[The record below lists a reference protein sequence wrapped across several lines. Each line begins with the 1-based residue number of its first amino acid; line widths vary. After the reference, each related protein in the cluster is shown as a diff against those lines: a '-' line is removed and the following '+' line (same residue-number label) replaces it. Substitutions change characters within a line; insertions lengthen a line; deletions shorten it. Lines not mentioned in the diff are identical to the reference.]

1 MITIENR
8 SAFFVTV
15 RKHRNLDRTFAY
27 HRKKEF
33 EAYVAE
39 LKTSKYE
46 PVLSRGDSNY
56 AVRVRALGHRTQCIK
71 AKTYQEAI
79 DIKDQIDL
87 EHRKGLFIDYG
98 KGRSVT
104 FGDLLTRYL
113 CEVSPRH
120 KGFEVEG
127 YIINA
132 ILVDAGL
139 PRVDIAKAYA
149 DHKNRHPSLAKM
161 KFRKPTGRRMRTP
174 SLASCF
180 IRKPFAD
187 IMPED
192 FNDYIDDRC
201 QSVSPSTVD
210 REIDVFSA
218 VCRMAIDTWRVP
230 VAKSPMD
237 GILRPKYFNERDR
250 RLKDGE
256 ETRLLNAAYD
266 EDAQKSI
273 ERRLE
278 ELMRDAR
285 AASIDSATV
294 YRRKIIVKAGRSQYL
309 SEAEASYVHLP
320 WMETFI
326 QFQLMTGARRSETMS
341 LTWANIDFVQNT
353 AFIPETKNGRPR
365 TIPLRKSIVALL
377 ERLPRSGETVFPI
390 TLDSLR
396 KAWARICLS
405 AELVDNDDLLVHDLR
420 HEAISRV
427 ADAGGRLPGGFTLLD
442 LQAFSGHRDTR
453 MLLRYTHLCMPALAK
468 RLDEAFKDERQVV
481 VHRGQR
487 RLKKGA
493 QLTMKVLTNPPSAT
507 ANESSA
513 ERVFEPA
520 ASNVVPFRRRVAAS
534 ETRQ

>member
-15 RKHRNLDRTFAY
+15 PKHSNLDRTFAY
-27 HRKKEF
+27 HCKKEF

-39 LKTSKYE
+39 LSTAKHK

-56 AVRVRALGHRTQCIK
+56 AVRVRALGHRNQCIK

-79 DIKDQIDL
+79 DIKDQMDV
-87 EHRKGLFIDYG
+87 EHRKGLFIDYA

-104 FGDLLTRYL
+104 FGDLLARYL

-132 ILVDAGL
+132 ILVDSGL
-139 PRVDIAKAYA
+139 PRVDIEKAYLE
-149 DHKNRHPSLAKM
+149 HKNPHPSLAKI
-161 KFRKPTGRRMRTP
+161 KFRKPTGKGVRTP
-174 SLASCF
+174 SPASCF

-187 IMPED
+187 IMPDD

-201 QSVSPSTVD
+201 QSVSSSTVD

-218 VCRMAIDTWRVP
+218 VCNMAIDTWRIP

-250 RLKDGE
+250 RLNDGE
-256 ETRLLNAAYD
+256 EERLLNAAYD

-273 ERRLE
+273 ANRLE
-278 ELMRDAR
+278 ALMSAER
-285 AASIDSATV
+285 AASNETKTTYGRKNIISAART
-294 YRRKIIVKAGRSQYL
+294 KHLA
-309 SEAEASYVHLP
+309 EAEATYVHVP

-326 QFQLMTGARRSETMS
+326 QFQLMAGPRRSESLS
-341 LTWANIDFVQNT
+341 LTWDNINFEKQT

-365 TIPLRKSIVALL
+365 TIPLRKDMLTLL
-377 ERLPRSGETVFPI
+377 ARLPRNGEKVFSMS
-390 TLDSLR
+390 LDALR
-396 KAWARICLS
+396 KAWSRICK
-405 AELVDNDDLLVHDLR
+405 AAGLVGKNDLLVHDLR

-427 ADAGGRLPGGFTLLD
+427 ADAGSKLPGGFTLVD

-453 MLLRYTHLCMPALAK
+453 MLLRYTHLCMPALAR
-468 RLDEAFKDERQVV
+468 RLDEAFKDETQVTI
-481 VHRGQR
+481 HRGQR

-493 QLTMKVLTNPPSAT
+493 NLTMKMLTSVEV
-507 ANESSA
+507 ES
-513 ERVFEPA
+513 EFETDA
-520 ASNVVPFRRRVAAS
+520 VSVSESTTSNVVPFRRRIAA
-534 ETRQ
+534 

>member
-15 RKHRNLDRTFAY
+15 PKHSHLDRTFAY
-27 HRKKEF
+27 HCKKEF

-39 LKTSKYE
+39 LSTAKHK

-56 AVRVRALGHRTQCIK
+56 AVRVRALGHRNQCIK

-79 DIKDQIDL
+79 DIKDQMDV
-87 EHRKGLFIDYG
+87 EHRKGLFIDYA

-132 ILVDAGL
+132 ILADAGL
-139 PRVDIAKAYA
+139 PRVDTAKAYA
-149 DHKNRHPSLAKM
+149 EHKNPHPSLAKM
-161 KFRKPTGRRMRTP
+161 RFRKQTGKTVRTP
-174 SLASCF
+174 SPASCF

-187 IMPED
+187 ILPED

-201 QSVSPSTVD
+201 QSVSPATVD

-218 VCRMAIDTWRVP
+218 VCRMAIDTWRIP

-250 RLKDGE
+250 RLKGDE
-256 ETRLLNAAYD
+256 EARLLNTAYD

-278 ELMRDAR
+278 ELMSEERTTSLAAATIYQQKKVVKAAR
-285 AASIDSATV
+285 A
-294 YRRKIIVKAGRSQYL
+294 QYL
-309 SEAEASYVHLP
+309 AEAEATYIHVPMIESFVR
-320 WMETFI
+320 
-326 QFQLMTGARRSETMS
+326 FQLMTGARRSETLS
-341 LTWANIDFVQNT
+341 LTWDNIDLVNGT

-365 TIPLRKSIVALL
+365 TIPLRDRVIDLL
-377 ERLPRSGETVFPI
+377 KQLPRDGETVFPI
-390 TLDSLR
+390 SLDGLR
-396 KAWARICLS
+396 KAWGRICL
-405 AELVDNDDLLVHDLR
+405 AAGLIEDDELLVHDLR

-427 ADAGGRLPGGFTLLD
+427 ADAGGRKNGTFTLLD
-442 LQAFSGHRDTR
+442 LQAFSGHRDMR

-468 RLDEAFKDERQVV
+468 RLNEAFEDEHQVV
-481 VHRGQR
+481 IHRGQR

-493 QLTMKVLTNPPSAT
+493 ALNMKLLSNAP
-507 ANESSA
+507 A
-513 ERVFEPA
+513 ETKCEVDMPQFAKPA
-520 ASNVVPFRRRVAAS
+520 ASNVVPFRRKVA
-534 ETRQ
+534 